1 MAGKVQG
8 VSLALV
14 FLWQVALDVP
24 GQICSSI
31 THPEAEVALQ
41 KPSFP

>member
-14 FLWQVALDVP
+14 FLWQVALDV
-24 GQICSSI
+24 QICSSI

-41 KPSFP
+41 RPPFP